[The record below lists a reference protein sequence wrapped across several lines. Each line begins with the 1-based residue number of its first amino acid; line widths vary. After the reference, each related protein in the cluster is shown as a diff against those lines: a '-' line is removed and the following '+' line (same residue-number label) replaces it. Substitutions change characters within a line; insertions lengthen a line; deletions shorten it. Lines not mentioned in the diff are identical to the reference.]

1 MFQIGNQNYL
11 KAMNVISKLVQNPEA
26 KQQYFESKKK
36 KSLTYNLKINFLIK
50 GLKKSHRN
58 NFNYDLSVGKVKL
71 LGIRA
76 LIPEN

>member
-1 MFQIGNQNYL
+1 
-11 KAMNVISKLVQNPEA
+11 MNVISKLVQNPKA
-26 KQQYFESKKK
+26 KQQYFESKK

-58 NFNYDLSVGKVKL
+58 NFNYKVSVGKAKIL
-71 LGIRA
+71 FIRD